1 MNLSELEGAE
11 IMVPGSIA
19 NIGPGLDTLAVAVQL
34 YLRVRV
40 ARVSSSERGSL
51 HFHFGKLPLNGENR
65 IETAFY
71 KLAGNNR
78 HFPSLHLEVESDIP
92 MGSGLGS
99 SAAATIAG
107 FRVHELLYG
116 EQSCERLLT
125 AAAEL
130 EGHADNAAAALL
142 GGLAVCCQRQDGSV
156 MAFSNPWPS
165 SLAFIVLTPAVALS
179 TERSRKALPQSVLL
193 KDAVANMQ
201 RVLFLLQALQ
211 TRDDA
216 LLTEALSDRLHQP
229 ARESLVPG
237 LNAALR
243 LSHPDLLGV
252 FLSGS
257 GPSIVALARENSCEI
272 EELMAESYRPLGI
285 PFRTSILRVHSPSLT
300 TEAPLLRANSMHG
313 ICCLH

>member
-1 MNLSELEGAE
+1 MSSRELEGAE

-34 YLRVRV
+34 YLRLRI
-40 ARVSSSERGSL
+40 ARVSSSERGAL

-65 IETAFY
+65 IETAFR
-71 KLAGNNR
+71 KLAGDRQNL
-78 HFPSLHLEVESDIP
+78 PSLHLEVESDIP

-107 FRVHELLYG
+107 FRLYELFYG

-142 GGLAVCCQRQDGSV
+142 GGLVVCCQKEDGSV
-156 MAFSNPWPS
+156 YAFSNPWPA
-165 SLAFIVLTPAVALS
+165 SLAFVVLTPEVALS
-179 TERSRKALPQSVLL
+179 TERSRKALPPSVPL

-201 RVLFLLQALQ
+201 RVLLLLQALQ
-211 TRDDA
+211 SGDDS
-216 LLTEALSDRLHQP
+216 LLAEALADRLHQP
-229 ARESLVPG
+229 TREPLVPG
-237 LNAALR
+237 LNTALR

-252 FLSGS
+252 FLGGS
-257 GPSIVALARENSCEI
+257 GPSIVALARERTSEI
-272 EELMAESYRPLGI
+272 EELLVQSYRPLGI
-285 PFRTSILRVHSPSLT
+285 PFRTSILRVHDPSSST
-300 TEAPLLRANSMHG
+300 VAPLLCTS
-313 ICCLH
+313 